1 VVTWTWA
8 VFGLVMICL
17 SLGLTRLMM
26 RVNIADIPNA
36 RSSHKDPTP
45 KSGGVAI
52 AVAFLLGLIGLFFVQ
67 DNATGVFAMSVGRFA
82 LYAALT
88 AMIVFVA
95 LADDIWEVLPF
106 SKLLAQLAAAI
117 FFAVY
122 IARIDFV
129 FIPGVGEFDLGFLG
143 YFLTVLWIVFFM
155 NAFNFMHGINGI
167 AAVAALV
174 AGIFLG
180 FISFVVGAYFVTLCS
195 FCIVLSV
202 PGFLVHNFPHGRIF
216 MGDTGSQFIG
226 FVFASLAV
234 FGTSLD
240 DGQLSIY
247 VVPVL
252 FLPFIFD
259 VVITLMYRTL
269 RRQNIMKAHREHLY
283 QVGTKLGFTHSH
295 ITLVYGFLFLI
306 CGVGAFN
313 IQFAS
318 PSGRLTII
326 AGLLIIFAALSAL
339 VYSAGL
345 RKGVVDR
352 LTATRSA

>member
-8 VFGLVMICL
+8 LFGVVMIFL
-17 SLGLTRLMM
+17 SLAVTRLMM
-26 RVNIADIPNA
+26 RVNIADVPNA
-36 RSSHKDPTP
+36 RSSHKNPTP

-52 AVAFLLGLIGLFFVQ
+52 AIAFLIGLIGLFFMQ
-67 DNATGVFAMSVGRFA
+67 DNATGVFAISTGRFA
-82 LYAALT
+82 LYLALT
-88 AMIVFVA
+88 AMIVVVA
-95 LADDIWEVLPF
+95 LADDIWEALPF

-117 FFAVY
+117 FFAVF

-129 FIPGVGEFDLGFLG
+129 FIPGVGEFDLGALG
-143 YFLTVLWIVFFM
+143 YLLTVVWIVFFM
-155 NAFNFMHGINGI
+155 NAFNFMDGINGI
-167 AAVAALV
+167 AAVAALL
-174 AGIFLG
+174 AGTFLAL
-180 FISFVVGAYFVTLCS
+180 ISFIVGAYFVTLCS

-202 PGFLVHNFPHGRIF
+202 PGFLVHNFPNGRIF

-259 VVITLMYRTL
+259 VVITLIYRTL
-269 RRQNIMKAHREHLY
+269 RRQNIMRAHREHLY

-295 ITLVYGFLFLI
+295 VTLVYGFLFLI
-306 CGVGAFN
+306 CGVGAVN
-313 IQFAS
+313 LQFAS
-318 PSGRLTII
+318 PAGRLIII
-326 AGLLIIFAALSAL
+326 AGLLIIFAGLSAV
-339 VYSAGL
+339 VYNAGL
-345 RKGVVDR
+345 RKGVVDK

>member
-1 VVTWTWA
+1 MVTWTWA
-8 VFGLVMICL
+8 LFGVVMIFL
-17 SLGLTRLMM
+17 SLAVTRLMM
-26 RVNIADIPNA
+26 RVNIADVPNA
-36 RSSHKDPTP
+36 RSSHKNPTP

-52 AVAFLLGLIGLFFVQ
+52 AIAFLIGLIGLFFMQ
-67 DNATGVFAMSVGRFA
+67 DNATGVFAISTGRFA
-82 LYAALT
+82 LYLALT
-88 AMIVFVA
+88 AMIVVVA
-95 LADDIWEVLPF
+95 LADDIWEALPF

-117 FFAVY
+117 FFAVF

-129 FIPGVGEFDLGFLG
+129 FIPGVGEFDLGALG
-143 YFLTVLWIVFFM
+143 YLLTVVWIVFFM
-155 NAFNFMHGINGI
+155 NAFNFMDGINGI
-167 AAVAALV
+167 AAVAALL
-174 AGIFLG
+174 AGTFLAL
-180 FISFVVGAYFVTLCS
+180 ISFIVGAYFVTLCS

-202 PGFLVHNFPHGRIF
+202 PGFLVHNFPNGRIF

-259 VVITLMYRTL
+259 VVITLIYRTL
-269 RRQNIMKAHREHLY
+269 RRQNIMRAHREHLY

-295 ITLVYGFLFLI
+295 VTLVYGFLFLI
-306 CGVGAFN
+306 CGVGAVN
-313 IQFAS
+313 LQFAS
-318 PSGRLTII
+318 PAGRLIII
-326 AGLLIIFAALSAL
+326 AGLLIIFAGLSAV
-339 VYSAGL
+339 VYNAGL
-345 RKGVVDR
+345 RKGVVDK

>member
-1 VVTWTWA
+1 MVTWTWA
-8 VFGLVMICL
+8 LFGAVMIVL
-17 SLGLTRLMM
+17 SLAVTHFMM
-26 RVNIADIPNA
+26 RVNIADVPNA
-36 RSSHKDPTP
+36 RSSHKNPTP

-52 AVAFLLGLIGLFFVQ
+52 AVAFLAGLIGLFLVQ
-67 DNATGVFAMSVGRFA
+67 DNAASVFAISIGRFS
-82 LYAALT
+82 LYFALT
-88 AMIVFVA
+88 AMIVAVA
-95 LADDIWEVLPF
+95 LVDDIWDVLPF
-106 SKLLAQLAAAI
+106 SKLLAQLAAAT
-117 FFAVY
+117 FFAAF

-129 FIPGVGEFDLGFLG
+129 FIPGVGEFDLGAVG
-143 YFLTVLWIVFFM
+143 YLLTVLWIVFFM
-155 NAFNFMHGINGI
+155 NAFNFMDGINGI
-167 AAVAALV
+167 AAVAAFL
-174 AGIFLG
+174 AGIFLA
-180 FISFVVGAYFVTLCS
+180 FVSFVVGAYFVTLCS
-195 FCIVLSV
+195 FCIVMAV

-240 DGQLSIY
+240 EGQLSIY

-259 VVITLMYRTL
+259 VVITLIYRTL

-295 ITLVYGFLFLI
+295 VTLVYGFLFLI
-306 CGVGAFN
+306 CGVGAAN

-326 AGLLIIFAALSAL
+326 AGLLIIFTGLAAV

>member
-1 VVTWTWA
+1 MVTWTWA
-8 VFGLVMICL
+8 LFGALMIFL
-17 SLGLTRLMM
+17 SLAVTRLMM
-26 RVNIADIPNA
+26 RVNITDIPNV
-36 RSSHKDPTP
+36 RSSHKNPTP

-52 AVAFLLGLIGLFFVQ
+52 ASAFLIGLLGLFLLQ
-67 DNATGVFAMSVGRFA
+67 ESAAAVFAMSTGRFL
-82 LYAALT
+82 LYVALT
-88 AMIVFVA
+88 AMIVAVA
-95 LADDIWEVLPF
+95 LVDDIWDVLPF

-117 FFAVY
+117 FFTIF

-129 FIPGVGEFDLGFLG
+129 FIPGVGEFDLGVAG
-143 YFLTVLWIVFFM
+143 YVLTVMWIVFFM
-155 NAFNFMHGINGI
+155 NAFNFMDGINGI
-167 AAVAALV
+167 AAVAALL
-174 AGIFLG
+174 AGVFLM

-195 FCIVLSV
+195 FCIVMSV
-202 PGFLVHNFPHGRIF
+202 PGFLIHNFPRGRIF

-240 DGQLSIY
+240 EGQLSIY

-259 VVITLMYRTL
+259 VVITLVYRSL

-295 ITLVYGFLFLI
+295 VTLVYGFLFLI
-306 CGVGAFN
+306 CGVGAIN

-318 PSGRLTII
+318 PSGRLIII
-326 AGLLIIFAALSAL
+326 AGLLAIFVGLAVA
-339 VYSAGL
+339 VYGAGL

-352 LTATRSA
+352 LSVTRSV